1 MNRDDSLLD
10 AHFKEQRQYLA
21 NRGINTDTITKL
33 KLQMV
38 QGTMLFNM
46 GIQWAGVE
54 KGVLWRIWDYNG
66 EDTGAIGARVWY
78 LKKGFA
84 DFSDKPKF
92 ATPKGQ
98 IPRLYHSPL
107 SDFGKIQYGDTV
119 VLCESYL
126 KADILAML
134 GYKAIGVSGCWG
146 WSHNKAMIE
155 DFKKL
160 PWKELGLKFVISF
173 DSNVG
178 PDGDPMLTKAITRLA
193 AEMERVGVSS
203 QVSYLPKDAEGNDWG
218 IDDYYV
224 DKGMDAVHSLFLP
237 EYLEEIKT
245 DLNQHLNI
253 MNREVGVVRSI
264 GKVIDINSGYFMSR
278 DVFINMVYADR
289 AVWSDDDKRIS
300 VPKAWLQWA
309 DKTSVE
315 RVVYRPGEPKIND
328 DEYNMWSGMGCEPIM
343 DDDWVKLWEEWLY
356 EAIPDKRE
364 RDWFC
369 SWWASQIQELGLKLN
384 SCLVLIGKSGVGKG
398 WLAAIMRRIYG
409 FQNAVNVDLEALGS
423 KFNAEFAMKQL
434 IMVEEAEVPRGAN
447 TVYTKVK
454 DLITNERIM
463 YHQKGVTPFLV
474 DNYANVMLQGNRVDI
489 FKLDEFDR
497 RFAVIDIVNDRIAN
511 NDKFWSLR
519 WEGLK
524 CGLPEAVYAWLLEYD
539 TSNFDPHGEA
549 LKSDAKRSMVDVTR
563 TPRERFVMELQQD
576 PENTL
581 LVCGISVDGYVAT
594 AKELEYIYQNGE
606 VPMWDIDTRDSNNMA
621 KALKLA
627 RIRLANN
634 GKKIKNPLTK
644 MPARYYMIRFNDE
657 VDDWSELVA
666 SRQYWKKTQ

>member
-1 MNRDDSLLD
+1 
-10 AHFKEQRQYLA
+10 
-21 NRGINTDTITKL
+21 
-33 KLQMV
+33 
-38 QGTMLFNM
+38 
-46 GIQWAGVE
+46 
-54 KGVLWRIWDYNG
+54 
-66 EDTGAIGARVWY
+66 
-78 LKKGFA
+78 
-84 DFSDKPKF
+84 
-92 ATPKGQ
+92 
-98 IPRLYHSPL
+98 
-107 SDFGKIQYGDTV
+107 
-119 VLCESYL
+119 
-126 KADILAML
+126 
-134 GYKAIGVSGCWG
+134 
-146 WSHNKAMIE
+146 
-155 DFKKL
+155 
-160 PWKELGLKFVISF
+160 
-173 DSNVG
+173 
-178 PDGDPMLTKAITRLA
+178 
-193 AEMERVGVSS
+193 
-203 QVSYLPKDAEGNDWG
+203 
-218 IDDYYV
+218 
-224 DKGMDAVHSLFLP
+224 
-237 EYLEEIKT
+237 
-245 DLNQHLNI
+245 
-253 MNREVGVVRSI
+253 
-264 GKVIDINSGYFMSR
+264 
-278 DVFINMVYADR
+278 
-289 AVWSDDDKRIS
+289 
-300 VPKAWLQWA
+300 
-309 DKTSVE
+309 
-315 RVVYRPGEPKIND
+315 
-328 DEYNMWSGMGCEPIM
+328 
-343 DDDWVKLWEEWLY
+343 
-356 EAIPDKRE
+356 
-364 RDWFC
+364 
-369 SWWASQIQELGLKLN
+369 
-384 SCLVLIGKSGVGKG
+384 
-398 WLAAIMRRIYG
+398 
-409 FQNAVNVDLEALGS
+409 
-423 KFNAEFAMKQL
+423 
-434 IMVEEAEVPRGAN
+434 
-447 TVYTKVK
+447 
-454 DLITNERIM
+454 M